1 MILIRFACI
10 SVPILKPRGA
20 RAKYSTASMST
31 IHRAMHS
38 GEDKSVGTAPLED
51 ALTLSALNRLKA
63 ASWSLCANCAMRCTE
78 LAGNSPT
85 GHASTKCSAN
95 SESKEQARDL
105 AKRGLGN
112 SSVCFNGR
120 LHIFQPTSWSVTVSV
135 CALEVEEISGTLGC
149 PVESRS
155 FPPAPL
161 QSPPV

>member
-1 MILIRFACI
+1 MGVA
-10 SVPILKPRGA
+10 
-20 RAKYSTASMST
+20 T
-31 IHRAMHS
+31 
-38 GEDKSVGTAPLED
+38 LED

-85 GHASTKCSAN
+85 DHASTKCSAN

-135 CALEVEEISGTLGC
+135 SNRCSAGWSVTVSVCTRCSAVWSVTVSVCALEVEEITGTLGC

-161 QSPPV
+161 QYPPV